1 MPAEFNTLV
10 SLSLTGFKVVQY
22 FVFKVNVT
30 IFYFPISNFLF
41 FNVKNLTN
49 SKILSMRKNN
59 NFPTLNPDQYNDY

>member
-22 FVFKVNVT
+22 FVFKGNVT

-41 FNVKNLTN
+41 FNVKGPGFKCLR
-49 SKILSMRKNN
+49 SS
-59 NFPTLNPDQYNDY
+59 TLRFRSV